1 MAKILRDPFWDLSLR
16 DSIGNSLTNW
26 NWATLQGNIFIS
38 NISSFDF
45 NNLQTLGRKKNGNVS
60 LNNFAQA
67 DEILKMIPKS
77 MNSTG
82 FFNNNITTLFSSNGT
97 TPRNYTNFTIYG
109 RKIENVAI
117 FNSTNTTNFNSVETS
132 TFITGILWD
141 TSKDDGDGDYGDDGE
156 DIVFISGI
164 NVNKTGLGNSSH
176 DYEIAIPSIMRSE
189 GNVYFFVELK

>member
-117 FNSTNTTNFNSVETS
+117 FNSTNCNVHRHATASYIS
-132 TFITGILWD
+132 SYWCIFIKKQVNNYEFAVQLGLY
-141 TSKDDGDGDYGDDGE
+141 SK
-156 DIVFISGI
+156 
-164 NVNKTGLGNSSH
+164 
-176 DYEIAIPSIMRSE
+176 
-189 GNVYFFVELK
+189 